1 MLGITA
7 DFVDYE
13 DKKHTKA
20 LITLPKV
27 DGHSGEDQFKALLP
41 VLQDYSIVR
50 KVGAVISDNSRTN
63 NTLSRAIQK
72 HLAEEEGIKWEAS
85 Q

>member
-1 MLGITA
+1 LLILGIIA

-13 DKKHTKA
+13 DKKYTKA

-27 DGHSGEDQFKALLP
+27 DGHSREDQFKALLS

-50 KVGAVISDNSRTN
+50 KVRAIISNNSRTN
-63 NTLSRAIQK
+63 NTLSRTIQRYLVEK
-72 HLAEEEGIKWEAS
+72 ESIK
-85 Q
+85 